1 MDELQLFSDVI
12 GHTSVK
18 SMLQQE
24 LAQPSHAYLFVGPA
38 SAGKATLAR
47 RFAAGLIGDDPA
59 TIKRVLNGA
68 HPDVTIVEPDG
79 RSAITVDQT
88 RRTAAQ
94 AMLSPLEAGRKVFLF
109 EEAGIMNDEAANA
122 LLKTLEEP
130 SPSTI
135 FILVAESEDDLPDTV
150 ASRSRTVVL
159 GRVGDEELV
168 AGLIEFGI
176 EPDRAASATSIA
188 GGRPGLAIALATQP
202 YVAEFRRVW
211 LSIPQRLSEHPG
223 EAYVLA
229 DEIQTAAE
237 PLLATLK
244 ARQDD
249 EQAAYDRDGRGGKT
263 LKDRHD
269 RELRRATAAIY
280 ESGLEIL
287 AGFYRDSAA
296 AQFGA
301 PVRNADIPVTELA
314 KIRPARAIAAA
325 SRVLATIESLQ
336 THQRPQ
342 LAFAALFSELGAAT

>member
-1 MDELQLFSDVI
+1 MDDLALFGDVI
-12 GHTSVK
+12 GHRSVRA
-18 SMLQQE
+18 MLRQE
-24 LAQPSHAYLFVGPA
+24 LARPSHAYLFTGPA
-38 SAGKATLAR
+38 SSGKATIAR
-47 RFAAGLIGDDPA
+47 RFAAGLIGEDPA
-59 TIKRVLNGA
+59 TIGRVLGGA
-68 HPDVTIVEPDG
+68 HPDVVIVEPEG

-88 RRTAAQ
+88 RRAAAQ
-94 AMLSPLEAGRKVFLF
+94 ATLSPLEADRKVFLF

-130 SPSTI
+130 APSTI

-150 ASRSRTVVL
+150 ASRSRTIVL
-159 GRVGDEELV
+159 GRVADDELIE
-168 AGLIEFGI
+168 GLINLGI
-176 EPDRAASATSIA
+176 EPDRAAGVTSIA

-202 YVAEFRRVW
+202 HVAEFRRVW
-211 LSIPQRLSEHPG
+211 LSIPPRLSEHPG
-223 EAYVLA
+223 EAFVLA
-229 DEIQTAAE
+229 DEVQAAAE

-249 EQAAYDRDGRGGKT
+249 EQAAYDRDGRGGRT

-280 ESGLEIL
+280 ETGLEIL

-301 PVRNADIPVTELA
+301 PVRNADIPVVELA
-314 KIRPARAIAAA
+314 KIRPARAIASA
-325 SRVLATIESLQ
+325 SRVLATVESLQ